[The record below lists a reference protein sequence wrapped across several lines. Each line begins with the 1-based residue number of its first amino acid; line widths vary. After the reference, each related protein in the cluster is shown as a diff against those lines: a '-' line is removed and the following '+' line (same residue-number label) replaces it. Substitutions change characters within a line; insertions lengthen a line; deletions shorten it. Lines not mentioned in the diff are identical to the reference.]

1 MANIKNVVGMKT
13 LDYIQQNKL
22 TLSGVKTMKLKTE
35 TKTENVVK
43 KNTAM
48 VTRVVN
54 GKKIELTPSAN
65 FDKELAY
72 RLNKLKIEFKMLARL
87 TGKNY
92 ESTQEKIAFAENLI
106 CEWGGT
112 AIESLRNPV
121 KAKQADDEILKAIK
135 KL

>member
-112 AIESLRNPV
+112 AIESLCNPV

>member
-1 MANIKNVVGMKT
+1 MNLTNIVGQKT
-13 LDYIQQNKL
+13 NDYINK
-22 TLSGVKTMKLKTE
+22 TGEKPMNLKTE
-35 TKTENVVK
+35 NKVEVK

-48 VTRVVN
+48 VTRIVN

-72 RLNKLKIEFKMLARL
+72 RLNKIKTEFKMLSRL

-92 ESTQEKIAFAENLI
+92 ESTQEKIAFAKNLI
-106 CEWGGT
+106 CELGGN
-112 AIESLRNPV
+112 AIESLRNPA
-121 KAKQADDEILKAIK
+121 KAKQTDDVILKAIK

>member
-1 MANIKNVVGMKT
+1 MNITNVVGQKT
-13 LDYIQQNKL
+13 IDYINNNNL
-22 TLSGVKTMKLKTE
+22 TGEKTMRTE
-35 TKTENVVK
+35 TENVVR
-43 KNTAM
+43 NSAM

-72 RLNKLKIEFKMLARL
+72 RLNKLKTEFKMLSRL

-92 ESTQEKIAFAENLI
+92 ETTAEKIAFAENLI
-106 CEWGGT
+106 CEWAT
-112 AIESLRNPV
+112 SALESLRNPA

>member
-1 MANIKNVVGMKT
+1 MPNITNIVGQKT
-13 LDYIQQNKL
+13 LDYINANK
-22 TLSGVKTMKLKTE
+22 LSGVKNMKLKTE
-35 TKTENVVK
+35 TKTENIVK
-43 KNTAM
+43 NSAM
-48 VTRVVN
+48 VTRVIK

-72 RLNKLKIEFKMLARL
+72 RLNKLKTEFKMLARL

-92 ESTQEKIAFAENLI
+92 ETTVEKIAFAENLI

-112 AIESLRNPV
+112 AIETLRNPA

>member
-1 MANIKNVVGMKT
+1 MNLTNIVGQKT
-13 LDYIQQNKL
+13 ADYINK
-22 TLSGVKTMKLKTE
+22 TGGKPMNLKTE
-35 TKTENVVK
+35 NKVEVK

-48 VTRVVN
+48 VTRIVN

-72 RLNKLKIEFKMLARL
+72 RLNKLKTEFKMLARL

-92 ESTQEKIAFAENLI
+92 ETTAEKIAFAENLI
-106 CEWGGT
+106 CEWGGS
-112 AIESLRNPV
+112 AIESLRNPA